1 MLLKLS
7 GTKWLTIINTDRY
20 KKNLLIYKIITTIKL
35 LLKIFNVSRVTG
47 LSPNLALP
55 LKAPSAVT
63 SLFTSVS
70 LSAVDIARS
79 IATPLYL
86 FSNFEPLPPRPTTP
100 SPLHRSTDARRANA
114 TRQGH
119 RDHIRFS
126 AAIFTLVSRY
136 FSLLHGHLQHD
147 TRERKKVAYVRGVF
161 FARKRALIANDCFR
175 RVPPF
180 REKVTGEVRATRV
193 PNPDG

>member
-1 MLLKLS
+1 M
-7 GTKWLTIINTDRY
+7 Y
-20 KKNLLIYKIITTIKL
+20 KKKGRSNIIRRRKNQLLPKVCLLTKIITT
-35 LLKIFNVSRVTG
+35 FNASRVTG
-47 LSPNLALP
+47 LSPNLAAPLSKHHQHRPWRRYSLP
-55 LKAPSAVT
+55 FRSRQSISPAPSQLLCT
-63 SLFTSVS
+63 SSPT
-70 LSAVDIARS
+70 LSRFLPAP
-79 IATPLYL
+79 PLRR
-86 FSNFEPLPPRPTTP
+86 PPTTP
-100 SPLHRSTDARRANA
+100 STDARRANA

-147 TRERKKVAYVRGVF
+147 TRERKKVAYARGVF